1 VKVSQP
7 KSIKLSILR
16 ELSCKTNVHVK
27 TTIINHQSYKQ
38 HSQQE
43 GKWQAQNV
51 TQLIDYKCFI
61 EERGK

>member
-1 VKVSQP
+1 MTNVKVSQP
-7 KSIKLSILR
+7 KRQKKFILW

-27 TTIINHQSYKQ
+27 TTIINHQSYKH

-51 TQLIDYKCFI
+51 TQLIDYNVLN
-61 EERGK
+61 

>member
-1 VKVSQP
+1 MTNVKASQP
-7 KSIKLSILR
+7 KCIKFSILR

-27 TTIINHQSYKQ
+27 TTIINYQSYKH

-51 TQLIDYKCFI
+51 TQLIDYNVLD
-61 EERGK
+61 